1 MVRYLAFLRGINVG
15 GHTVKM
21 EALRKLLEQL
31 DLDQVTTFIA
41 SGNVVF
47 ESEHRKAADLE
58 GEIESHLREALGYD
72 VATFIR
78 TDDEVARIAEHT
90 PFPELES
97 HEKDTH
103 YIAFLRGSPPAAA
116 RRSVMALANE
126 TDHLH
131 LDQRELYW
139 LVRGGFK
146 DSTLGGPALEKALGT
161 PTTVRNA
168 NTVRRLAAKYPPPS

>member
-1 MVRYLAFLRGINVG
+1 MVRYVAFLRGINVG

-31 DLDQVTTFIA
+31 GLDAVTTFIA

-47 ESEHRKAADLE
+47 QSEHPKAADLE
-58 GEIESHLREALGYD
+58 GEIEGHLRQALGYE
-72 VATFIR
+72 VGTFIR
-78 TDDEVARIAEHT
+78 TVGDVARIAEHT
-90 PFPELES
+90 PFPELEP
-97 HEKDTH
+97 HQNDTH
-103 YIAFLRGSPPAAA
+103 YIAFLRQAPAAAA
-116 RRSVMALANE
+116 RRSVLGLANE
-126 TDHLH
+126 TDHLDF
-131 LDQRELYW
+131 DQRELHR

-161 PTTVRNA
+161 PTTIRNA